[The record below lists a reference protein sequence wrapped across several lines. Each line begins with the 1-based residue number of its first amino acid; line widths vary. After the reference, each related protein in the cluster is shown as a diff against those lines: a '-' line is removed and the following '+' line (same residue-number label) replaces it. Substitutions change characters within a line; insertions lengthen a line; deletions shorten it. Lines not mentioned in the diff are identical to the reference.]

1 MVPVTDYGS
10 SVWGYKSYAQL
21 DYIQNR
27 AIRYFL
33 GVHRFTPILAIV
45 GDSGWLPSQYRRWLN
60 ILRFWNRLLL
70 MDDSRLTKHV
80 FNFDY
85 ESGQNNWCR
94 EVKDIFDTLNLAEY
108 FENKRCIDMHLASDR
123 IYNLYANSWPE
134 KCTNV
139 PKLRSYIKFKTC
151 FKTERCLTMN
161 LTRGERSVMAQFR
174 CGVLP
179 LRVETGRFV
188 GEQVND
194 RICKLCNQGCIEDET
209 HFLLNCQ
216 CYKNLRDYELGII
229 LNNEDFSYKSD
240 DDKLSLLLNDFVR
253 RTAKFLLRAF
263 LYRRSILY
271 S

>member
-1 MVPVTDYGS
+1 MCCAYTISKLHGLKDFGFKTFEKLYYSCVVPVTDYSS
-10 SVWGYKSYAQL
+10 SVWGYKPYAQL

-45 GDSGWLPSQYRRWLN
+45 GDSGWLPSQYRRWLT

-80 FNFDY
+80 FNYDY
-85 ESGQNNWCR
+85 ESGQNNWCTDVR
-94 EVKDIFDTLNLAEY
+94 DIFDKLNLTEY
-108 FENKRCIDMHLASDR
+108 YENKRCIDMSLASDR
-123 IYNLYANSWPE
+123 MYSFYANSWPD

-151 FKTERCLTMN
+151 FKTEKYLTLN
-161 LTRGERSVMAQFR
+161 LNRNERSVMAQFR

-188 GEQVND
+188 GEQVTE
-194 RICKLCNQGCIEDET
+194 RLCKLCNRGCVEDET

-216 CYKNLRDYELGII
+216 CYTNIRENELGIV
-229 LNNEDFSYKSD
+229 LNCGRFTQK
-240 DDKLSLLLNDFVR
+240 
-253 RTAKFLLRAF
+253 
-263 LYRRSILY
+263 
-271 S
+271 